1 MSRLRGRLE
10 MLLQELRGLPPGARP
25 EAELAREVL
34 GALRERYQPAEAQ
47 APAPGEE
54 PEAPAAGP
62 RGRGRRR

>member
-1 MSRLRGRLE
+1 MSRYRGRLE
-10 MLLQELRGLPPGARP
+10 LLLEELAALEPGARP
-25 EAELAREVL
+25 EVELAREVL

-47 APAPGEE
+47 APAPDEE